1 MTKASEQDLV
11 AAIADDF
18 NTYVGKGVRLEP
30 LLADVEPNLNI
41 NDLDRLLRI
50 HFVLTEQGGGRPGV
64 IDFVGALPK
73 RLRQLRTTVSRRII
87 ECRGE
92 VRGRIDWQETVKRR
106 YQEAGVSQ
114 TQYACRETRENY
126 DTDENL
132 VLKILLSRIHR
143 AVFDDLELALEAP
156 AEYPW
161 VGVWVDE
168 PQSLAAELNRLYRTN
183 IYLER
188 IDTNGRRVTERML
201 RSVERSRNPLYQEAA
216 QLLSRYRRLMNH
228 DFDPREAKEL
238 LRNVFVRPSEVE
250 ILFELYWVFRVLD
263 CYGDVRFEVLEG
275 GSDLVASWET
285 TDGSQYALYH
295 DSTGSA
301 SLSFSEGLTTIEQPQ
316 EDGYLYRTIQITE
329 RWQHLAEEYFGISG
343 HGTLWGGRPDI
354 LIERYPPATEQ
365 PMEVF
370 VGEVKYTTDR
380 SYSAQGLREL
390 LEYMAFVRSNAD
402 YLEDADDV
410 LTSNRVKGALF
421 VDRVE
426 ESVPISGEEIPIVG
440 FGEPVAKPL

>member
-1 MTKASEQDLV
+1 MTKTSEQDLV

-30 LLADVEPNLNI
+30 LLADIEPNLNI

-50 HFVLTEQGGGRPGV
+50 HFVLTEQGDDRPGV

-73 RLRQLRTTVSRRII
+73 RLRQLRTTVSQRIV
-87 ECRGE
+87 ERRGE
-92 VRGRIDWQETVKRR
+92 VRGRIDWQETAKRR

-188 IDTNGRRVTERML
+188 INTNGRRVTERML

-250 ILFELYWVFRVLD
+250 TLFELYWVFRILD

-301 SLSFSEGLTTIEQPQ
+301 SLSFSEGLATIEQPE

-329 RWQHLAEEYFGISG
+329 RWQHLAKEHFGIAG

-370 VGEVKYTTDR
+370 VGEVKYTADR
-380 SYSAQGLREL
+380 SYSARGLREL
-390 LEYMAFVRSNAD
+390 LEYMAFVRANAD
-402 YLEDADDV
+402 YLEKADDV

-426 ESVPISGEEIPIVG
+426 GSIPISGEEIPIVG
-440 FGEPVAKPL
+440 FDDPVAKPL

>member
-1 MTKASEQDLV
+1 
-11 AAIADDF
+11 
-18 NTYVGKGVRLEP
+18 
-30 LLADVEPNLNI
+30 
-41 NDLDRLLRI
+41 
-50 HFVLTEQGGGRPGV
+50 
-64 IDFVGALPK
+64 
-73 RLRQLRTTVSRRII
+73 
-87 ECRGE
+87 
-92 VRGRIDWQETVKRR
+92 
-106 YQEAGVSQ
+106 
-114 TQYACRETRENY
+114 
-126 DTDENL
+126 
-132 VLKILLSRIHR
+132 
-143 AVFDDLELALEAP
+143 
-156 AEYPW
+156 
-161 VGVWVDE
+161 
-168 PQSLAAELNRLYRTN
+168 
-183 IYLER
+183 
-188 IDTNGRRVTERML
+188 ML
-201 RSVERSRNPLYQEAA
+201 RSVEHSRNPLYQEAA

-250 ILFELYWVFRVLD
+250 TLFELYWVFRILD

-440 FGEPVAKPL
+440 FGEPVDKPL